1 MDTWVI
7 FIVNSVAMNVCMQC
21 LRCCI
26 NSFGIHQEKW
36 NCWLMQ

>member
-21 LRCCI
+21 LRHCI
-26 NSFGIHQEKW
+26 NSFGTHQEKW